1 MITERPREKLARR
14 GAGALSDAELV
25 ALLLRTGVPG
35 RPALAVAEDLLR
47 ECPEGAAAGYGKL
60 RRVPG
65 VGPARAAAL
74 AAAAELG
81 RRLRDEDPRPAVPDG
96 RAAAALFP
104 AALRSAKKEHFHG
117 LYLDARRRLL
127 HQETISVGTLSASLV
142 HPREVFA
149 PALSVSAAAVI
160 VGHNH
165 PSGDPSPSEE
175 DREVTR
181 RLRRAGEILG
191 LPLLDHVI
199 VSSGRWFS
207 FREHGLL

>member
-1 MITERPREKLARR
+1 MNGERPREKLARR
-14 GAGALSDAELV
+14 GAATLSDAELV
-25 ALLLRTGVPG
+25 ALLLRTGAPG

-47 ECPEGAAAGYGKL
+47 ECPEGPGAGYARL

-74 AAAAELG
+74 SAAAELA
-81 RRLRDEDPRPAVPDG
+81 RRLKDEDPRPPVPDG

-104 AALRSAKKEHFHG
+104 TALRAAKKEHFHG

-149 PALSVSAAAVI
+149 PALSCSAAAVI
-160 VGHNH
+160 VAHNH

-191 LPLLDHVI
+191 LPLLDHLV
-199 VSSGRWFS
+199 VAGGRWFS

>member
-1 MITERPREKLARR
+1 M
-14 GAGALSDAELV
+14 
-25 ALLLRTGVPG
+25 
-35 RPALAVAEDLLR
+35 
-47 ECPEGAAAGYGKL
+47 
-60 RRVPG
+60 
-65 VGPARAAAL
+65 
-74 AAAAELG
+74 
-81 RRLRDEDPRPAVPDG
+81 PDG
-96 RAAAALFP
+96 RAAVALFP
-104 AALRSAKKEHFHG
+104 AALRVAKKEHFHG

-149 PALSVSAAAVI
+149 PALACSAAAVI

-181 RLRRAGEILG
+181 RLRRAGDILG
-191 LPLLDHVI
+191 LPLLDHVV
-199 VSSGRWFS
+199 VSAGRWFS